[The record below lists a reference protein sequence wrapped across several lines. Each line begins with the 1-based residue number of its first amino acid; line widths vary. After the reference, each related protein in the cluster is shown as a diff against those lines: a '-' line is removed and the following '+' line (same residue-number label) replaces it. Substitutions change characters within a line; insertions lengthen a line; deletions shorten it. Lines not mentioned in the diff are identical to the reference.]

1 MKTKKLKLALSILAM
16 MLTASTASAQDIVQD
31 YETDKSISISSSSMS
46 PAQEDN
52 TPQINM
58 GFGIDYLA
66 VEKAT
71 GVGIHYVIKNV
82 GVGVSFI
89 FGETEGE
96 ISSNIIGRVDIGY
109 NPQYWFNKN
118 FFVEGYIGVGYWS
131 GTISGH
137 DPYNNVHFEENTKC
151 GFLTMTPRIGLA
163 VNIGKGGLAL
173 KAGYRW
179 DFTKFKFKKEN
190 QADYFT
196 IGLVWF
202 WEE

>member
-1 MKTKKLKLALSILAM
+1 MKTKKMKLALSILAM

-58 GFGIDYLA
+58 GFGIDYMA

-71 GVGIHYVIKNV
+71 GVGVHGVIKNV
-82 GVGVSFI
+82 GFGLSYI
-89 FGETEGE
+89 FGETGGGV
-96 ISSNIIGRVDIGY
+96 SSNLIARVDIGY
-109 NPQYWFNKN
+109 NPQYWFNKY
-118 FFVEGYIGVGYWS
+118 FFIDGYIGVGYWS

-137 DPYNNVHFEENTKC
+137 YQSNKKYEHFEEKTNC
-151 GFLTMTPRIGLA
+151 GFLTLTPRIGLA
-163 VNIGKGGLAL
+163 FNIGKGAIAL

-190 QADYFT
+190 QSDYFT
-196 IGLVWF
+196 IGLGYLW
-202 WEE
+202 